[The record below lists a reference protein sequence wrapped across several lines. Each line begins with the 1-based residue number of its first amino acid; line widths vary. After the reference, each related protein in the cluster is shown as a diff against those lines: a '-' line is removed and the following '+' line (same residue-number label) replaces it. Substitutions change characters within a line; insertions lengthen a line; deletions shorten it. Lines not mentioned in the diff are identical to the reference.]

1 MNVPEYNRTQLMEE
15 TPELVRTDLDDP
27 RAQPPRKLGWL
38 LIVLLL
44 LIILGLAAGFIPRW
58 RQHHNLAAESKDLA
72 ITTVTVV
79 SSAPGKSVTGTFL
92 PAEVKALTEAPIYAR
107 ASGYLKKWY
116 VDIGAKVESG
126 QLLAEIDTPDL
137 NQELARSQA
146 ELKQADAA
154 LALAKTTSAR
164 WAELLKTS
172 SVSEQEAAEKQ
183 ADLALKSA
191 TVSAAQANVERL
203 RELQSFS
210 RITAPFAGVITARL
224 TDVGQLIKTD
234 NGRELFRLAQ
244 VEKLRVYVRAP
255 QAEAR
260 AVRVGQA
267 AELTIPEIHGK
278 TFTAKVVRTAGAM
291 NPETRTL
298 LTELEVDNSAG
309 EILAGS
315 YAEVKLTDTMPDV
328 PLTIPSN
335 TLLFRSDGAFVGVV
349 TAENKIDLRAVTLG
363 RDFGKRVE
371 VLSGIEAKD
380 RLVLNPP
387 DSIVSG
393 MVVRI
398 AEASHGKP

>member
-1 MNVPEYNRTQLMEE
+1 MKIPEYNRTQVMEE
-15 TPELVRTDLDDP
+15 APKIGRPEQDDFS
-27 RAQPPRKLGWL
+27 AQPPRKIGWML
-38 LIVLLL
+38 LLL
-44 LIILGLAAGFIPRW
+44 LIVVIVALAAGLIPRW
-58 RQHHNLAAESKDLA
+58 RQRHNLIAESKELGV
-72 ITTVTVV
+72 TTVTVV
-79 SSAPGKSVTGTFL
+79 SSAPGQSITGTFL
-92 PAEVKALTEAPIYAR
+92 PAEVRPLTEASIYAR

-116 VDIGAKVESG
+116 VDIGAKVTQG
-126 QLLAEIDTPDL
+126 QLLAEVDTPEL
-137 NQELARSQA
+137 NQELERARA
-146 ELKQADAA
+146 ELRQSEAA
-154 LALAKTTSAR
+154 LALSKTTATR
-164 WAELLKTS
+164 WAELLKTA

-191 TVSAAQANVERL
+191 TLGASQANVERL

-210 RITAPFAGVITARL
+210 KVTAPFAGVITARL

-234 NGRELFRLAQ
+234 NVRELFRLAE
-244 VEKLRVYVRAP
+244 VDKLRVYVRAP

-260 AVRVGQA
+260 AIRIGQA

-278 TFTAKVVRTAGAM
+278 TFKAKVVRTAGAM

-298 LTELEVDNSAG
+298 LTELEVDNTTG

-315 YAEVKLTDTMPDV
+315 YAELKLTDTRTDV
-328 PLTIPSN
+328 PLTVPSN
-335 TLLFRSDGAFVGVV
+335 TLLFRSEGAFVGVV
-349 TAENKIDLRAVTLG
+349 SQDNKIDLRSVTLG

-393 MVVRI
+393 MAVRI
-398 AEASHGKP
+398 AEEAQAKP

>member
-1 MNVPEYNRTQLMEE
+1 MKVPEYNRTQLMEE
-15 TPELVRTDLDDP
+15 LPESVPADLDDP
-27 RAQPPRKLGWL
+27 KAQPPRKVGWL
-38 LIVLLL
+38 LVVILL
-44 LIILGLAAGFIPRW
+44 LIIVGLAAGFIPRL
-58 RQHHNLAAESKDLA
+58 RQRHNLAAESKELA
-72 ITTVTVV
+72 LTTVTVV
-79 SSAPGKSVTGTFL
+79 SSEPGKSITGTFL
-92 PAEVKALTEAPIYAR
+92 PAEVRALTEAPIYAR
-107 ASGYLKKWY
+107 ASGYLKKWH
-116 VDIGAKVESG
+116 VDIGAKVETG

-137 NQELARSQA
+137 NQELERSRA
-146 ELKQADAA
+146 ELKQAEAA
-154 LALAKTTSAR
+154 LALAKTTATR

-210 RITAPFAGVITARL
+210 HVTAPFAGVITARL
-224 TDVGQLIKTD
+224 TDVGQLIKTE
-234 NGRELFRLAQ
+234 NTRELFRLAE
-244 VEKLRVYVRAP
+244 VDKLRVYVRAP

-298 LTELEVDNSAG
+298 LTELEVDNSSG

-315 YAEVKLTDTMPDV
+315 YAEVKLTDTKPDV
-328 PLTIPSN
+328 PLTVPSN
-335 TLLFRSDGAFVGVV
+335 TLLFRSEGAFVGVV
-349 TAENKIDLRAVTLG
+349 TAENKIDLRSVTLG

-393 MVVRI
+393 MAVRI
-398 AEASHGKP
+398 ADSGNTKP

>member
-1 MNVPEYNRTQLMEE
+1 MKVPEYNRTQLMEE
-15 TPELVRTDLDDP
+15 LPESAPADLDNP
-27 RAQPPRKLGWL
+27 RAQPPRKVGWL
-38 LIVLLL
+38 LIIILL
-44 LIILGLAAGFIPRW
+44 LIILGLAAGFIPRL
-58 RQHHNLAAESKDLA
+58 RQRHSLAEESKELA
-72 ITTVTVV
+72 LTTVTVV
-79 SSAPGKSVTGTFL
+79 SSEPGKSITGTFL
-92 PAEVKALTEAPIYAR
+92 PAEVRALTEAPIYAR
-107 ASGYLKKWY
+107 ASGYLKKWH
-116 VDIGAKVESG
+116 VDIGTKVEAG

-137 NQELARSQA
+137 NQELERSRA
-146 ELKQADAA
+146 ELKQTEAA
-154 LALAKTTSAR
+154 LALAKTTAAR

-210 RITAPFAGVITARL
+210 RVTAPFAGVITARL
-224 TDVGQLIKTD
+224 TDVGQLIKTE
-234 NGRELFRLAQ
+234 NTRELFRLAE
-244 VEKLRVYVRAP
+244 VDKLRVYVRAP

-298 LTELEVDNSAG
+298 LTELEVDNSSG

-328 PLTIPSN
+328 PLTVPSN
-335 TLLFRSDGAFVGVV
+335 TLLFRSEGAFVGVV

-393 MVVRI
+393 MAVRI
-398 AEASHGKP
+398 AVSGNAKP